1 MQFVRKALKV
11 DTVHRMVRRVLTA
24 LRATSTRTRLLA
36 AALLVAVVVVVGLA
50 QSEPASKTPRGTP
63 PSAVAVQ
70 SAAARAPAPLR
81 RLYRQ
86 HGQLLHLNGDA
97 FVAKMKA
104 LEGHVV
110 LINKWAS
117 WCAPCR
123 REFTLLRRAA
133 ARYGDRVAFLGLNAA
148 DKAQNARRFLK
159 TNPTIYPHVQDPDE
173 QIAGAFQAGGVF
185 PQTILVD
192 ATGDVTAIKAGE
204 FATDRQVDQFLRP
217 HLTRNR

>member
-50 QSEPASKTPRGTP
+50 QSEPAANTPRGTP
-63 PSAVAVQ
+63 PSAVAGQ

-148 DKAQNARRFLK
+148 TRRR
-159 TNPTIYPHVQDPDE
+159 TR
-173 QIAGAFQAGGVF
+173 GGS
-185 PQTILVD
+185 
-192 ATGDVTAIKAGE
+192 
-204 FATDRQVDQFLRP
+204 
-217 HLTRNR
+217 